1 MRLLSFNTLIWLT
14 LTGGV
19 VTAAENAGASSAG
32 GQRTSGRI
40 TLSDSVGGINGAQA
54 GGRVTIGSGF
64 APVGHGV
71 AVPIVTPLATTT
83 VEDKAVSGLLIGKDG
98 DGDTLTYSVKIPP
111 AKGKLTL
118 APNGS
123 FTYQPKAHFV
133 GIENMSVV
141 ADDGRGNRSPPTL
154 LTVTVT
160 PASGGGNPDGST
172 GLPLRAYMLNTAPP
186 YALNVGDANVVVVMN
201 GSPPYTWA
209 AGNAGVAKI
218 SDLNKDVDGD
228 GKLDVGV
235 VLRLTANAGGNGS
248 LTVQDLGGA
257 RVGFT
262 FSATAP
268 APAPAAEAPLIT
280 QSEKEVERF
289 STIGGQTPQG
299 CRSIV
304 QAFTGMSN
312 TQAVGWVFDTR
323 IQDFIGLPKEPE
335 GGLTPDHGIF
345 IATRVNLSMNF
356 NGSPSNV
363 PHSWALPSGW
373 NLIAIPLLVD
383 AKDQRIEPSTQDDF
397 TLVDA
402 TGTTMADSSLS
413 EAFEWDG
420 TKYSVDTTYRA
431 GRAYW
436 VRNATAEAVVMTRN
450 ASTGAAAQPKAL
462 KGRRLDDGLRPPVP
476 PGLHALGGDNLAGGC
491 GGGGIGIV
499 LLGAALMLGRNR
511 RKG

>member
-1 MRLLSFNTLIWLT
+1 MKLLSLQTLIWIVM
-14 LTGGV
+14 TGGV
-19 VTAAENAGASSAG
+19 ALGAENTGATSAG

-40 TLSDSVGGINGAQA
+40 TLNDSVGGINGAQA
-54 GGRVTIGSGF
+54 GGRVTVGSGF

-71 AVPIVTPLATTT
+71 AVPIIAPLATTT
-83 VEDKAVSGLLIGKDG
+83 VEDKAVSGQLIGKDG
-98 DGDTLTYSVKIPP
+98 DGDTLTYAVKIPP

-118 APNGS
+118 APDGT
-123 FTYQPKAHFV
+123 FTYQPRAHFV
-133 GIENMSVV
+133 GSEVMSVI
-141 ADDGRGNRSPPTL
+141 ADDGRGNRSTPTL

-186 YALNVGDANVVVVMN
+186 YALNVGDANVVVVLN

-209 AGNAGVAKI
+209 VGNAGVAKV

-235 VLRLTANAGGNGS
+235 VLRLTANAGGDGS
-248 LTVQDLGGA
+248 LVIRDSA
-257 RVGFT
+257 DIKVGFT
-262 FSATAP
+262 FTATAP
-268 APAPAAEAPLIT
+268 APAPAAEAPTIT

-299 CRSIV
+299 CRSVV
-304 QAFTGMSN
+304 QAFTGVLN

-345 IATRVNLSMNF
+345 IATRINLSMNF
-356 NGSPSNV
+356 TGSPSNV

-383 AKDQRIEPSTQDDF
+383 KTDQRIETSTQDDF

-402 TGTTMADSSLS
+402 IGTPLADSTLS
-413 EAFEWDG
+413 QAYEWDG
-420 TKYSVDTTYRA
+420 VDYRVATTFRA

-436 VRNATAEAVVMTRN
+436 VRNATKDAVIMTRMAPT
-450 ASTGAAAQPKAL
+450 ASTKKPVAL
-462 KGRRLDDGLRPPVP
+462 KGRRLDDGQRPPRP
-476 PGLHALGGDNLAGGC
+476 PGLRSADAATASGGC
-491 GGGGIGIV
+491 GAGGIGIV
-499 LLGAALMLGRNR
+499 LVGALLMLRRNR
-511 RKG
+511 RG